1 MDIVTEPLRMFR
13 EGVQSYQPT
22 NSGISLEPETG
33 EPQPSLR
40 NMKKL
45 LDAGL
50 VIRDILVR
58 PTGALI
64 QFSTGEQYLAS
75 GLRVGDEAQPA
86 RTLALIEVAVKAGF
100 GPWARLLR
108 MYSNMDADYEGVLP
122 DRRDAL
128 EEEGEEETEENEKQ
142 ESGVGPKDASS

>member
-13 EGVQSYQPT
+13 EGVQSYQPE
-22 NSGISLEPETG
+22 NSGIPLESEAG

-40 NMKKL
+40 NLRKL

-50 VIRDILVR
+50 AISDIFVR

-64 QFSTGEQYLAS
+64 LFSTGEQYLAT
-75 GLRVGDEAQPA
+75 GLRIADAANPA
-86 RTLALIEVAVKAGF
+86 RTLALVEVAVKAGF
-100 GPWARLLR
+100 GPWEKLVR
-108 MYSNMDADYEGVLP
+108 MYSNLDADYEGRLP

-128 EEEGEEETEENEKQ
+128 ESERDGVEMP
-142 ESGVGPKDASS
+142 SGMPSGNPH

>member
-13 EGVQSYQPT
+13 EGVQSYQPA

-40 NMKKL
+40 NLKKL

-75 GLRVGDEAQPA
+75 GLRVGDEANPA

-100 GPWARLLR
+100 GPWPKLLR
-108 MYSNMDADYEGVLP
+108 MYSNMDADYEGILP

-128 EEEGEEETEENEKQ
+128 EEEQQEEAEEKQ
-142 ESGVGPKDASS
+142 ESGVGPEDASS

>member
-13 EGVQSYQPT
+13 EGVQSYQPE
-22 NSGISLEPETG
+22 NSELSLEPETG

-40 NMKKL
+40 NLRKL

-100 GPWARLLR
+100 GPWPKLLR

-122 DRRDAL
+122 NRRDVL
-128 EEEGEEETEENEKQ
+128 GEEDGEEVE
-142 ESGVGPKDASS
+142 EDEAGVNPLDAAT